1 MEVDSSDSMRST
13 GVNVTSETEHFL
25 FIAMELCDGT
35 LQTWMQQNPNRM
47 LEDCMKKFQEICCG
61 VDFIHKKKII
71 HRDLKPSNIYSS
83 QGGQMKIG
91 DFGLATNKG
100 QSRSLELSQGFNRTE
115 RTWGAGTPFYMAPEQ
130 KAGGSY
136 NHKVDIYSLGVIL
149 MELLIHFNTSSEK
162 QDTLRNIKN
171 RNFVPSFESGILNVL
186 SQMLKDDP
194 VERPEAVVILMDLS
208 KKAPE

>member
-1 MEVDSSDSMRST
+1 
-13 GVNVTSETEHFL
+13 
-25 FIAMELCDGT
+25 
-35 LQTWMQQNPNRM
+35 
-47 LEDCMKKFQEICCG
+47 
-61 VDFIHKKKII
+61 
-71 HRDLKPSNIYSS
+71 
-83 QGGQMKIG
+83 MKIG

-130 KAGGSY
+130 KAGGNY

-162 QDTLRNIKN
+162 QETLGNIKN

-208 KKAPE
+208 KKAQE